1 MRFVNLIVT
10 VQLRFHTYEA
20 WREKEDD
27 NFGLGLNWA
36 QSSGTTKQRRW

>member
-10 VQLRFHTYEA
+10 VQLRFHTYKA

-27 NFGLGLNWA
+27 DALGWA
-36 QSSGTTKQRRW
+36 